1 MRQHISKI
9 KGQTLLLIHF
19 QLDKANGYSS
29 TQYIYIYIL
38 DVNLDKFTIRLHFLS
53 ISFIF
58 AKFLKI
64 KNQ

>member
-1 MRQHISKI
+1 MAIVPLNI
-9 KGQTLLLIHF
+9 
-19 QLDKANGYSS
+19 
-29 TQYIYIYIL
+29 YIYIYIL